1 MKYVKVANTIDVPE
15 GNKMKISLEGKTIL
29 LTNINNSYYAVDNK
43 CPHMGGSLYD
53 GKLMDNHIV
62 CPRHGSVFDVTNGEV
77 VKSGKLLFINVK
89 VHKLDQYPV
98 KIENTDIMIGIEE
111 DEF

>member
-1 MKYVKVANTIDVPE
+1 MKYVKVASTSNLPE
-15 GNKMKISLEGKTIL
+15 GSKLKISLEDKTIL

-53 GKLMDNHIV
+53 GELQGNHIV
-62 CPRHGSVFDVTNGEV
+62 CPKHGSVFDVTNGEV
-77 VKSGKLLFINVK
+77 VQNGKMFFINVK
-89 VHKLDQYPV
+89 VHKLAQYPV

-111 DEF
+111 NEI